1 MSARAAVPL
10 GATQGVTHSLETGVM
25 SLSQSFT
32 RSLALSCLAVVI
44 VVGAALAEKF
54 EPRVGQP
61 GKDVVWVPTP
71 QALVD
76 RMLDMAKVTPADYLM
91 DLGSG
96 DGRTVITAAKRGVR
110 ATGVEYNPN
119 MVALAR
125 ENAKQAGVTELAN
138 FQEGDLFQADISKAT
153 VITLFLLPDIN
164 LRLRPKILD
173 LKPGTRIVSN
183 SFDMG
188 DWTPDQTIQAGPEC
202 TSWCR
207 AHLWLVP
214 AKVQGTWKLPDGG
227 ELTLEQRYQVITGT
241 LRVGSSN
248 MNINT
253 GKVIGDQ
260 ITFTAGTMQ
269 YTGRVNGNTIEGI
282 AQTST
287 GWRATR

>member
-1 MSARAAVPL
+1 MSPPGGWVSAAAL
-10 GATQGVTHSLETGVM
+10 RVTHSLERVM
-25 SLSQSFT
+25 RFSQSYT
-32 RSLALSCLAVVI
+32 RSLALCCLAI
-44 VVGAALAEKF
+44 VLVATAALAEKF
-54 EPRVGQP
+54 EPRVGQA

-76 RMLDMAKVTPADYLM
+76 RMLDMAKVTPSDFLM

-110 ATGVEYNPN
+110 AVGVEYNPN

-125 ENAKQAGVTELAN
+125 DNAKQAGATELAS
-138 FQEGDLFQADISKAT
+138 FQEGDLFQADISKAS

-173 LKPGTRIVSN
+173 LRPGTRIVSN

-188 DWTPDQTIQAGPEC
+188 DWTPDQTIQAGADC

-207 AHLWLVP
+207 AHLWIVP

-227 ELTLEQRYQVITGT
+227 ELTLEQKYQVITGS
-241 LRVGSSN
+241 LRIGASN

-260 ITFTAGTMQ
+260 ITFTAGTAQ

-282 AQTST
+282 AQTSS

>member
-1 MSARAAVPL
+1 
-10 GATQGVTHSLETGVM
+10 M

-110 ATGVEYNPN
+110 ATGVEFNPN

-125 ENAKQAGVTELAN
+125 DNAKQAGVTELAN

-207 AHLWLVP
+207 AHLWIVP

>member
-1 MSARAAVPL
+1 MR
-10 GATQGVTHSLETGVM
+10 
-25 SLSQSFT
+25 LSQSFT

-61 GKDVVWVPTP
+61 GKDVVWVPSP

-76 RMLDMAKVTPADYLM
+76 RMLDIAKLAPGEYHM

-96 DGRTVITAAKRGVR
+96 DGRTVITAAKRG
-110 ATGVEYNPN
+110 ATAVGVEYNPN

-125 ENAKQAGVTELAN
+125 EAAKQAGVSDRAT
-138 FQEGDLFQADISKAT
+138 FIEGDLFQADISKAN

-173 LKPGTRIVSN
+173 LRPGTRIVSN

-207 AHLWLVP
+207 AHLWIVP

-227 ELTLEQRYQVITGT
+227 ELTLEQRYQVITGSM
-241 LRVGSSN
+241 RQGASN
-248 MNINT
+248 MNIST

-260 ITFTAGTMQ
+260 ITFTAGTQQ
-269 YTGRVNGNTIEGI
+269 YTGRVSGNTIEGI

>member
-1 MSARAAVPL
+1 MKPHTL
-10 GATQGVTHSLETGVM
+10 
-25 SLSQSFT
+25 T
-32 RSLALSCLAVVI
+32 RSLAVAFIS
-44 VVGAALAEKF
+44 AALTVTAAVAQEAKPF

-61 GKDVVWVPTP
+61 GKDVVWVPSP

-76 RMLDMAKVTPADYLM
+76 RMLDIAKLTPDDFHM

-96 DGRTVITAAKRGVR
+96 DGRTVITAAKRG
-110 ATGVEYNPN
+110 ATAVGVEFNPN

-125 ENAKQAGVTELAN
+125 ENAKAAGVSDRAT
-138 FQEGDLFQADISKAT
+138 FIEGDLFAADISKAN

-173 LKPGTRIVSN
+173 LRPGTRIVSN

-207 AHLWLVP
+207 AHLWIVP
-214 AKVQGTWKLPDGG
+214 AKVGGTWKMPDGS
-227 ELTLEQRYQVITGT
+227 ELTLEQKYQIVTGS
-241 LRVGSSN
+241 LRSGASN
-248 MNINT
+248 MNITT

-260 ITFTAGTMQ
+260 ITFTAGTQQ
-269 YTGRVNGNTIEGI
+269 YTGRVSGNTIEGI
-282 AQTST
+282 AQTSA

>member
-1 MSARAAVPL
+1 MRF
-10 GATQGVTHSLETGVM
+10 
-25 SLSQSFT
+25 SQSFT
-32 RSLALSCLAVVI
+32 RSLALSCLAIVI
-44 VVGAALAEKF
+44 VAGAALAEKF

-61 GKDVVWVPTP
+61 GKDVVWVPSP

-76 RMLDMAKVTPADYLM
+76 RMLDIAKLQAGEYHM

-96 DGRTVITAAKRGVR
+96 DGRTVITAAKRG
-110 ATGVEYNPN
+110 ATAVGVEFNPN

-125 ENAKQAGVTELAN
+125 ENAKQAGVTDRAS
-138 FQEGDLFQADISKAT
+138 FIEGDLFQADISKAN

-173 LKPGTRIVSN
+173 LRPGTRVVSN

-207 AHLWLVP
+207 AHLWIVP

-227 ELTLEQRYQVITGT
+227 ELTLEQRYQGITGT
-241 LRVGSSN
+241 LRVGNSN
-248 MNINT
+248 MNIAN

>member
-1 MSARAAVPL
+1 MTS
-10 GATQGVTHSLETGVM
+10 
-25 SLSQSFT
+25 SQSLL
-32 RSLALSCLAVVI
+32 RPLVLAALSVAI
-44 VVGAALAEKF
+44 VAGAALAEKF
-54 EPRVGQP
+54 EPRVGQA

-76 RMLDMAKVTPADYLM
+76 RMLDMAKVMPGDFLM

-110 ATGVEYNPN
+110 AMGVEFNPN
-119 MVALAR
+119 MVALAKD
-125 ENAKQAGVTELAN
+125 AATKAGVTELAT
-138 FQEGDLFQADISKAT
+138 FQEGDLFAADISKAT
-153 VITLFLLPDIN
+153 VITLFLLPDLN
-164 LRLRPKILD
+164 LKLRPKLLD
-173 LKPGTRIVSN
+173 MKPGTRIVSN

-188 DWTPDQTIQAGPEC
+188 DWSPDQTIQAGSEC

-214 AKVQGTWKLPDGG
+214 AKVQGTWKLPDDGS
-227 ELTLEQRYQVITGT
+227 LTLEQKYQMISGS
-241 LRVGSSN
+241 LRVGASN
-248 MNINT
+248 MTIT
-253 GKVIGDQ
+253 GGKVIGDQ
-260 ITFTAGTMQ
+260 ITFNAGTMQ